1 MMTDDLNL
9 GLINNSEE
17 NITDATNAISVAM
30 KIGFLFF
37 QRNNTKLVESNRL
50 PLEAFSVIKIGLGF
64 INFGGKCTNYS
75 HKNGIIRI

>member
-1 MMTDDLNL
+1 MITYDLNL
-9 GLINNSEE
+9 GFINNSDE
-17 NITDATNAISVAM
+17 NITDATKAISVAM
-30 KIGFLFF
+30 KIGFLLS

-50 PLEAFSVIKIGLGF
+50 PLEAFSVIKVGLGF